1 MDDGRWTKDEGT
13 PVIPA
18 HQTILRMS
26 AGIAAQIGAHARSGY
41 PHEVCGLVAG
51 RSGVVTA
58 AYPGRNISPTPADTY
73 ELDHDTLA
81 RVFDFEDAGLEL
93 VAIYHSHPR
102 GPETP
107 SPTDI
112 AYAFYPDSVYLI
124 ISLTTPDQPVVRG
137 FRITDRRAR
146 EVAIIVEYDEDAWS
160 IRGGTDEKGASPGG
174 DAQGRVHSDFGQ

>member
-1 MDDGRWTKDEGT
+1 MDEGRTTKDEGA

-18 HQTILRMS
+18 HRAILRMS
-26 AGIAAQIGAHARSGY
+26 AEIAAQIVEHARSGY
-41 PHEVCGLVAG
+41 PAEVCGLVAG
-51 RSGVVTA
+51 RDGVATA

-112 AYAFYPDSVYLI
+112 AHAYYSESVYLI
-124 ISLTTPDQPVVRG
+124 VSLATPDRPVVRG
-137 FRITDRRAR
+137 FRITVEGVR
-146 EVAIIVEYDEDAWS
+146 EVALKRED
-160 IRGGTDEKGASPGG
+160 RGDVRGPLPGAF
-174 DAQGRVHSDFGQ
+174 DR

>member
-1 MDDGRWTKDEGT
+1 MDEGRTTKDEGT

-18 HQTILRMS
+18 HRAILRMS
-26 AGIAAQIGAHARSGY
+26 AEIAAQIVEHARSGY
-41 PHEVCGLVAG
+41 PAEVCGLVAG
-51 RSGVVTA
+51 RDGVATA

-93 VAIYHSHPR
+93 VAIYHSHPH

-112 AYAFYPDSVYLI
+112 AHAFYTRIASTSSSA
-124 ISLTTPDQPVVRG
+124 SLTPDRPVVRG
-137 FRITDRRAR
+137 FRITVEGVREIALKREDRGD
-146 EVAIIVEYDEDAWS
+146 V
-160 IRGGTDEKGASPGG
+160 RGPLPGAF
-174 DAQGRVHSDFGQ
+174 DR

>member
-1 MDDGRWTKDEGT
+1 MDEGRRKKDEGT
-13 PVIPA
+13 PVFPA
-18 HQTILRMS
+18 HQTILRLS
-26 AGIAAQIGAHARSGY
+26 VEITAQIVEHARVGY
-41 PHEVCGLVAG
+41 PDEVCGLVAG
-51 RSGVVTA
+51 RGDDAIAV
-58 AYPGRNISPTPADTY
+58 YPGRNISPTPADTY

-93 VAIYHSHPR
+93 IAIYHSHPR

-107 SPTDI
+107 SSTDI

-146 EVAIIVEYDEDAWS
+146 EVAIMVNHDEDA
-160 IRGGTDEKGASPGG
+160 
-174 DAQGRVHSDFGQ
+174 